1 MYGMYAGAEKTAGRG
16 GEDATGR
23 TTKEAT
29 GNSIIVIMLMLA
41 LFFLNYSVKYKILTL
56 TRMITYYRVFPQNC
70 IKEFLISQERE
81 LKRQQAV
88 MLKEQVSS

>member
-29 GNSIIVIMLMLA
+29 GNSIIVIMLMLVP
-41 LFFLNYSVKYKILTL
+41 YS
-56 TRMITYYRVFPQNC
+56 
-70 IKEFLISQERE
+70 S
-81 LKRQQAV
+81 
-88 MLKEQVSS
+88 

>member
-41 LFFLNYSVKYKILTL
+41 LFFLNYIVKY
-56 TRMITYYRVFPQNC
+56 Q
-70 IKEFLISQERE
+70 IKLSRE
-81 LKRQQAV
+81 
-88 MLKEQVSS
+88 